1 MEGSGCRNLWQFGG
15 QNIPTTVPE
24 MAMNKTIATSDAYVR
39 DITDDDMGGNCESP
53 ENLASMETSI
63 QAHSNAHFQ

>member
-1 MEGSGCRNLWQFGG
+1 
-15 QNIPTTVPE
+15 
-24 MAMNKTIATSDAYVR
+24 MNKTIATSDAYVR